1 MGFSSFASAGPV
13 YILKDCLTEDVPQ
26 VKPRVFLTLR
36 FLLTFLILA
45 ALVGAGGWLAGLRI
59 GQIWPFFP
67 GAVGIAGLLAG
78 MRKRR
83 RVSADFA
90 IPSIVF
96 IILSIFFALFSLR
109 ILPMR
114 LKDFVLVYWP
124 AIPVFALLFLAL
136 NLILFRR
143 RHRPTGCGK
152 DPG

>member
-1 MGFSSFASAGPV
+1 M
-13 YILKDCLTEDVPQ
+13 PQ

-45 ALVGAGGWLAGLRI
+45 GVVGLGSWASGLSF

-67 GAVGIAGLLAG
+67 GAAGVAGLLAG
-78 MRKRR
+78 IRKRR

-96 IILSIFFALFSLR
+96 IILSAFFALFSLR
-109 ILPMR
+109 ILSMR

-124 AIPVFALLFLAL
+124 AIPAFSIVFLAL
-136 NLILFRR
+136 SLIFFRR
-143 RHRPTGCGK
+143 RRRLARQSDDTV
-152 DPG
+152 